1 MFRSCSSAAR
11 TVCATAVPLI
21 LAAFAA
27 AAEAQSNNGNSRVR
41 TREMNG
47 FQEVP
52 SIMTTGVGEFVAKID
67 DGVIEYT
74 LTYAGLEGG
83 ATLFAH
89 IHFGQAGVNGGVSA
103 FLCGGGDKPPCTPVA
118 GTITGIIDPTD
129 VIGPAGQGIEPGSF
143 DELVRALRTGM
154 AYANIHTTRWP
165 GGEIRGQIRDDRDI
179 KDSP

>member
-27 AAEAQSNNGNSRVR
+27 AAEAQSSNGRSTVR

-52 SIMTTGVGEFVAKID
+52 SIMTAGVGEFVAKID
-67 DGVIEYT
+67 DAVIEYT
-74 LTYAGLEGG
+74 LSYAGLEGG

-103 FLCGGGDKPPCTPVA
+103 FLCGGGDKPPCPAVA
-118 GTITGIIDPTD
+118 GTVSGVIDPTD
-129 VIGPAGQGIEPGSF
+129 VIGPTTQGIEPGSF
-143 DELVRALRTGM
+143 AELVRALRTGM
-154 AYANIHTTRWP
+154 AYANVHTTRWP